1 MPFLLLVCGL
11 LGGALVSALVISTTL
26 DAGSFKITQLQ
37 QQDSQLE
44 QLRQQLTVQ
53 VSNERSGPV
62 ITQRAYELGMRQ
74 QGVVRFL
81 DLKAAK
87 IETDA
92 NTVAGGYGAVNAT
105 NAPGYVP

>member
-53 VSNERSGPV
+53 VTNDSSGLV

-92 NTVAGGYGAVNAT
+92 NTAAGGYGAVNAT

>member
-1 MPFLLLVCGL
+1 M
-11 LGGALVSALVISTTL
+11 
-26 DAGSFKITQLQ
+26 
-37 QQDSQLE
+37 E

-53 VSNERSGPV
+53 VSNDSSGRV

-81 DLKAAK
+81 DLTAAK

-92 NTVAGGYGAVNAT
+92 NTVAGAT
-105 NAPGYVP
+105 GR